1 MRASARNP
9 DDAVLGIELTGLAGD
24 VADVWVIG
32 GRDLLLMG
40 VTV

>member
-9 DDAVLGIELTGLAGD
+9 DDAVLGKELTGLAGD